1 MLRNSTSEAL
11 QNVNPDKELT
21 YIAATLRQELARR
34 ESDQVLKGIK
44 KRAKAIGVNYKAA
57 DFVEAQA
64 KRGEKGV
71 SHLFDIIRIAL
82 TTGFIQDAQI
92 RQILDSNARASEQ
105 ALQDHLL
112 AKALV
117 SGWEDGYGGIPSED
131 NPYPADSEQAAKWA
145 EGSSRGTAAHQLEL
159 GLEGQVASTRR
170 EMPKA
175 RRERKSVSVVS
186 DQANGHGSVLP
197 QAKRRG
203 RPPGAK
209 NKPKPPIVVVEEP
222 TAQYA

>member
-11 QNVNPDKELT
+11 QNVNPDEELT

-57 DFVEAQA
+57 DFVEAQS
-64 KRGEKGV
+64 KRGEKGL
-71 SHLFDIIRIAL
+71 SNLFDIIRIAL
-82 TTGFIQDAQI
+82 TTGFVQDAQI

-117 SGWEDGYGGIPSED
+117 SGWEDGYGGIPTED
-131 NPYPADSEQAAKWA
+131 NPYPVDSEQAAKWA

-159 GLEGQVASTRR
+159 GLEGQVASARR

-186 DQANGHGSVLP
+186 DQSNGHGSVLP